1 MNCSNFHTHG
11 GEYLGQCVKYCSFVY
26 YKYYNHYNQV
36 QNPNQYTYYL
46 RDILIIK
53 QYVSLSKYVIIMNR
67 NCEHDNQEWSTLG
80 KCECSL
86 H

>member
-11 GEYLGQCVKYCSFVY
+11 GEYLDQCVKYCSFVC
-26 YKYYNHYNQV
+26 YKYYNQV
-36 QNPNQYTYYL
+36 QDPNQYTYYL
-46 RDILIIK
+46 RDIIIIK

-67 NCEHDNQEWSTLG
+67 YCEHDNQEWSTGG